1 MEHIINI
8 APIKPNFGN
17 RDIYL
22 EHRKVQLL
30 VNIISSFKVFSQ
42 QTETIVY
49 IGLEKF
55 RALGNVSI
63 YEKRSRRNVS
73 IIIVLYC
80 LKDLSHE
87 FEFETLLVKISQ
99 GAFETPKTK
108 KIESRHPLGSTI
120 QVVQKK
126 PRSLP
131 LAAFLFSRNQK

>member
-80 LKDLSHE
+80 LKDLSHG

-99 GAFETPKTK
+99 GAFEAPKTK
-108 KIESRHPLGSTI
+108 KKSSLDTLSGHPYVSSRKSQAPSLSRH
-120 QVVQKK
+120 
-126 PRSLP
+126 
-131 LAAFLFSRNQK
+131 FC